1 MAVDSDPEK
10 TECCHLMTGYAETN
24 RPIRPVAFK
33 WKVPQMRQ
41 DRFDSE
47 EAALKTLLRSENGC
61 VGNFDE
67 RRINRES
74 TRSLSTTY
82 LLLVD
87 NSGISA

>member
-1 MAVDSDPEK
+1 
-10 TECCHLMTGYAETN
+10 MTGYAETN

-41 DRFDSE
+41 DGFSSE

-87 NSGISA
+87 NSGISAWCSSIASDLYLPGGI

>member
-1 MAVDSDPEK
+1 MAVDSDPEE

-47 EAALKTLLRSENGC
+47 EAALKTLSRSENGC
-61 VGNFDE
+61 VDNFDE
-67 RRINRES
+67 RINRES